1 MESLETAEA
10 TRLAQT
16 LQTRTRAAQTAIIS
30 PQRITRP
37 MSFLGVTSSI
47 I

>member
-1 MESLETAEA
+1 METAEA